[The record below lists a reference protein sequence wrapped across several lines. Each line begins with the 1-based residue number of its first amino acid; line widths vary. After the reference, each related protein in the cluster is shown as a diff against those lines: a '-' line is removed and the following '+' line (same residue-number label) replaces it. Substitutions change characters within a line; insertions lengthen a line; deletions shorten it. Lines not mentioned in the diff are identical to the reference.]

1 MQSKDLLPYHL
12 TFEIGGIPLSIDSD
26 LPLKKETFASKFQ
39 IFRCHDA
46 GDNGEDNEVTI
57 HHHCG
62 LPKIRSWG
70 EKIYQRAPWIIY
82 NTPSHYIYK
91 MFIEGNNQSLLV
103 AIFNKDHSEG
113 HIYKGKNYV
122 QAFRKGDLTSLLCFP
137 TDQIL
142 FARLLADRGGII
154 LHGSG
159 IIFKEKGFLFV
170 GHSDAGKTTL
180 VKLFRHHARILN
192 DDRMIVKKEDGRFY
206 LYGTPW
212 YGEISLVAPDR
223 VPLKAIFFLNQA
235 KENRIERT
243 EGLEAFKRLY
253 GCTIKALVTERWTK
267 NALDICQTL
276 SREIACY
283 DLYFDKTEGVIS
295 TIEKGVRS

>member
-1 MQSKDLLPYHL
+1 MEPKDLLPYHL
-12 TFEIGGIPLSIDSD
+12 TFEIGGISLSIDSD

-39 IFRCHDA
+39 LFRCTNE
-46 GDNGEDNEVTI
+46 GDVSVTI

-62 LPKIRSWG
+62 LPKIGNWG
-70 EKIYQRAPWIIY
+70 EKVYQRAPWIIY
-82 NTPSHYIYK
+82 ETPSRYTYR
-91 MFIEGNNQSLLV
+91 MFVEGNSQFHLV

-122 QAFRKGDLTSLLCFP
+122 QAFKEGNLTSLLCLP

-159 IIFKEKGFLFV
+159 LIFKEKGYLFV

-180 VKLFRHHARILN
+180 VKIFHHHARILN
-192 DDRMIVKKEDGRFY
+192 DDRMIVRKEDGRFY

-212 YGEISLVAPDR
+212 HGELSLVAPDR
-223 VPLKAIFFLNQA
+223 ISLKAIFFLNQA
-235 KENRIERT
+235 EENKVEKT
-243 EGLEAFKRLY
+243 EGLDAFKRLY
-253 GCTIKALVTERWTK
+253 GCTIKPLVTEKWAK
-267 NALDICQTL
+267 NTLDVCQAL
-276 SREIACY
+276 SREVPCY
-283 DLYFDKTEGVIS
+283 HLYFDKTEGVIS

>member
-1 MQSKDLLPYHL
+1 MKPRDLLPYHL
-12 TFEIGGIPLSIDSD
+12 TFEIGGISLSINSD
-26 LPLKKETFASKFQ
+26 LPLKEKTFAPKFEL
-39 IFRCHDA
+39 FRCHNSRDD
-46 GDNGEDNEVTI
+46 GVII

-70 EKIYQRAPWIIY
+70 EEVYHRAPWIIY
-82 NTPSHYIYK
+82 ETASSYIYR
-91 MFIEGNNQSLLV
+91 MFVEGNNQHPLI

-122 QAFRKGDLTSLLCFP
+122 QAFKKGNLTSLLCFP

-142 FARLLADRGGII
+142 FARLLADRDGII

-159 IIFKEKGFLFV
+159 IILKEKGYLFV

-180 VKLFRHHARILN
+180 VKIFHHHAKILN
-192 DDRMIVKKEDGRFY
+192 DDRMIVRKEDDGFC

-212 YGEISLVAPDR
+212 HGDLSLVAPDR
-223 VPLKAIFFLNQA
+223 VPLEAIFFLNQA
-235 KENRIERT
+235 KENKVEKT

-253 GCTIKALVTERWTK
+253 GCTIKALVTERWVK
-267 NALDICQTL
+267 NALDICQAL
-276 SREIACY
+276 SREAACY
-283 DLYFDKTEGVIS
+283 HLYFDKTEVVIS
-295 TIEKGVRS
+295 TIEKVKGVRS

>member
-1 MQSKDLLPYHL
+1 MEPKSLLLYHL
-12 TFEIGGIPLSIDSD
+12 TFKIGGITLSINSD
-26 LPLKKETFASKFQ
+26 LPLEEKTFASKFEL
-39 IFRCHDA
+39 FHCYNS
-46 GDNGEDNEVTI
+46 GDDEVTI
-57 HHHCG
+57 YHHCG
-62 LPKIRSWG
+62 LPRIKNWG
-70 EKIYQRAPWIIY
+70 EKVYQRAPWMIY
-82 NTPSHYIYK
+82 KTPSGYIYK
-91 MFIEGNNQSLLV
+91 MFVDGNNESPLV
-103 AIFNKDHSEG
+103 AIFNRDHTEG

-122 QAFRKGDLTSLLCFP
+122 KAFKEGNLTSLLCFP

-159 IIFKEKGFLFV
+159 LIFKEKGYLFV

-180 VKLFRHHARILN
+180 VKLFHQHAKILN
-192 DDRMIVKKEDGRFY
+192 DDRMIVRKEHGSYY

-212 YGEISLVAPDR
+212 HGELSLVAPDR

-235 KENRIERT
+235 KENKVKKA

-253 GCTIKALVTERWTK
+253 GCTIKALVTERWAK
-267 NALDICQTL
+267 NALDICQDL
-276 SREIACY
+276 SREVSCY
-283 DLYFDKTEGVIS
+283 HLYFDKTEGVIS

>member
-1 MQSKDLLPYHL
+1 MEAKNLLPYHL
-12 TFEIGGIPLSIDSD
+12 TFKIGGISLSIHSD
-26 LPLKKETFASKFQ
+26 LPLKEGTVAPKFQ
-39 IFRCHDA
+39 LFRCHNA
-46 GDNGEDNEVTI
+46 GDDEVTI
-57 HHHCG
+57 YHHCG

-70 EKIYQRAPWIIY
+70 EKVYQRAPWIIY
-82 NTPSHYIYK
+82 KISFGYIYK
-91 MFIEGNNQSLLV
+91 MFVAGNNESPLV
-103 AIFNKDHSEG
+103 ATFNEDHTEG

-122 QAFRKGDLTSLLCFP
+122 SGFKKGNLSSLLCFP

-159 IIFKEKGFLFV
+159 IIFKEKGYLFV

-180 VKLFRHHARILN
+180 VKIFHHHAKILN
-192 DDRMIVKKEDGRFY
+192 DDRMIVRKENGSFY

-212 YGEISLVAPDR
+212 HGELSLVAPDR

-235 KENRIERT
+235 KENKVERA
-243 EGLEAFKRLY
+243 EGLEVFKRLY
-253 GCTIKALVTERWTK
+253 GCTIKALITEQWTK
-267 NALDICQTL
+267 KAIDICQDL
-276 SREIACY
+276 SREMECY
-283 DLYFDKTEGVIS
+283 HLYFDKTEGVIP

>member
-1 MQSKDLLPYHL
+1 MEPKSLLPYHL
-12 TFEIGGIPLSIDSD
+12 TFRIGGISLSIDSD

-39 IFRCHDA
+39 LFRCHNSGSD
-46 GDNGEDNEVTI
+46 GVTI

-62 LPKIRSWG
+62 LPKIRNWG
-70 EKIYQRAPWIIY
+70 EKIYRRAPWVIY
-82 NTPSHYIYK
+82 ETPSRYIYR
-91 MFIEGNNQSLLV
+91 MFVEGNSQFLLI

-122 QAFRKGDLTSLLCFP
+122 QAFKKGNLSSLLCFP

-142 FARLLADRGGII
+142 FARLLADRDGII

-159 IIFKEKGFLFV
+159 LIFKEKGYLFV

-180 VKLFRHHARILN
+180 VKIFNHHAKILN
-192 DDRMIVKKEDGRFY
+192 DDRMIVRKENSRFY

-212 YGEISLVAPDR
+212 HGELSLVAPDR
-223 VPLKAIFFLNQA
+223 VPLKAILFLNQA
-235 KENRIERT
+235 KENRMEKT
-243 EGLEAFKRLY
+243 EGIDAFKRLY
-253 GCTIKALVTERWTK
+253 GCTIKPLVTKRWAK
-267 NALDICQTL
+267 NALDICQDL
-276 SREIACY
+276 SREVPCY
-283 DLYFDKTEGVIS
+283 HLYFDKTEGVIS

>member
-1 MQSKDLLPYHL
+1 MEPEDLLPYHP
-12 TFEIGGIPLSIDSD
+12 TFRIGGIILSIQSD
-26 LPLKKETFASKFQ
+26 LPLKKKTFAPKFQ
-39 IFRCHDA
+39 LFRCDD
-46 GDNGEDNEVTI
+46 GKNNKVTI

-62 LPKIRSWG
+62 LSEIKDWG
-70 EKIYQRAPWIIY
+70 KEIYRRAPWIIHR
-82 NTPSHYIYK
+82 TPSGYIYK
-91 MFIEGNNQSLLV
+91 MFVEGNEESSLI
-103 AIFNKDHSEG
+103 AIFSKDHTEG
-113 HIYKGKNYV
+113 HIYKGENYV
-122 QAFRKGDLTSLLCFP
+122 KAFKKGNLTSLLCFP

-159 IIFKEKGFLFV
+159 LIFKEKGFLFV

-180 VKLFRHHARILN
+180 VNLFHHHARILN
-192 DDRMIVKKEDGRFY
+192 DDRMILRKENGSFY

-212 YGEISLVAPDR
+212 HGDLSLVAPDR
-223 VPLKAIFFLNQA
+223 VSLKAIFFLNQA
-235 KENRIERT
+235 EENRIERT

-267 NALDICQTL
+267 NALDICQAL
-276 SREIACY
+276 SREMPCY
-283 DLYFDKTEGVIS
+283 ELYFDKTEGVIS

>member
-1 MQSKDLLPYHL
+1 MEPRNLPSYHL
-12 TFEIGGIPLSIDSD
+12 TFEIGGISLSIDSD

-39 IFRCHDA
+39 LFRCTNE
-46 GDNGEDNEVTI
+46 GDVSVTI

-62 LPKIRSWG
+62 LPKLRDWG
-70 EKIYQRAPWIIY
+70 EKVYQRAPWIIY
-82 NTPSHYIYK
+82 KRPSHYIYK
-91 MFIEGNNQSLLV
+91 MFVDGNNESPLV
-103 AIFNKDHSEG
+103 AIFNRDHTEG

-122 QAFRKGDLTSLLCFP
+122 KAFKEGNLTSLLCFP

-142 FARLLADRGGII
+142 FAPLLAERDGII

-159 IIFKEKGFLFV
+159 LIFKEKGYLFV

-180 VKLFRHHARILN
+180 VKIFNHHAKILN
-192 DDRMIVKKEDGRFY
+192 DDRMIVRKENGSFY

-212 YGEISLVAPDR
+212 HGELSLVAPDR

-235 KENRIERT
+235 KENKIEKA
-243 EGLEAFKRLY
+243 EGLDAFKRLY
-253 GCTIKALVTERWTK
+253 GCTIKALVTGRWAK
-267 NALDICQTL
+267 KALDICQEL
-276 SREIACY
+276 SREVPCY